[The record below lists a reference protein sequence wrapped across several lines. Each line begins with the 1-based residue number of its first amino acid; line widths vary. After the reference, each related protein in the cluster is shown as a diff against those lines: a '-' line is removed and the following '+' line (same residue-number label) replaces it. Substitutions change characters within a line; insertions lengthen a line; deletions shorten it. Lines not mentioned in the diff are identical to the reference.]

1 MLTQKRHTEGDNP
14 LIRLN
19 MYDKTLYLQRIF
31 FALDRTAKFE
41 NETDPEGTRRLT
53 VMHLRGAEEQID
65 KAIELLE
72 YVLEL
77 RRIFPRY
84 DNFNQHMR

>member
-1 MLTQKRHTEGDNP
+1 MLTQRRHTEEDKP
-14 LIRLN
+14 LKRLT

-41 NETDPEGTRRLT
+41 DETDAEGTRRLT
-53 VMHLRGAEEQID
+53 VTYLKEAEEALD
-65 KAIELLE
+65 KAVESLE

-77 RRIFPRY
+77 RRIFPKY
-84 DNFNQHMR
+84 DNFN

>member
-1 MLTQKRHTEGDNP
+1 MLTNRRHTDEDKP
-14 LIRLN
+14 LKRLT

-41 NETDPEGTRRLT
+41 DETDSEGTRRLT
-53 VMHLRGAEEQID
+53 VMYLKEAEEALD
-65 KAIELLE
+65 KAIESLE

-77 RRIFPRY
+77 RRIFPKY
-84 DNFNQHMR
+84 DNFN

>member
-1 MLTQKRHTEGDNP
+1 MLTQGRHTGEDKP
-14 LIRLN
+14 LKRLT

-41 NETDPEGTRRLT
+41 DENDTEGTQRLT
-53 VMHLRGAEEQID
+53 TMYLKEADEQIN
-65 KAIELLE
+65 KAIESLE

-84 DNFNQHMR
+84 DNFN

>member
-1 MLTQKRHTEGDNP
+1 MLTQRRHTEEDKP
-14 LIRLN
+14 LQRLT

-31 FALDRTAKFE
+31 FALDRTSKFE
-41 NETDPEGTRRLT
+41 DETDTEGTRRLT
-53 VMHLRGAEEQID
+53 VAYLKEAEEQID
-65 KAIELLE
+65 KAIESLE

-84 DNFNQHMR
+84 DNFN

>member
-1 MLTQKRHTEGDNP
+1 MLTQRRHTEEDKP
-14 LIRLN
+14 LQRLT

-41 NETDPEGTRRLT
+41 DETDTEGTRRLT
-53 VMHLRGAEEQID
+53 VAYLKEAEEQID
-65 KAIELLE
+65 KAIESLE

-84 DNFNQHMR
+84 DNFN

>member
-1 MLTQKRHTEGDNP
+1 MLTQRRHTTEDKP
-14 LIRLN
+14 LKRLT

-41 NETDPEGTRRLT
+41 DETDPEGTSRLT
-53 VMHLRGAEEQID
+53 VMHLREAEDGID
-65 KAIELLE
+65 KAIEALE

-77 RRIFPRY
+77 RRIFPKY
-84 DNFNQHMR
+84 DNFN

>member
-1 MLTQKRHTEGDNP
+1 MLTQRRHEGEDKPLKRLT
-14 LIRLN
+14 

-41 NETDPEGTRRLT
+41 DETDPEGTMSLT
-53 VMHLRGAEEQID
+53 SMYLREAEDRID
-65 KAIELLE
+65 KAIEELE

-77 RRIFPRY
+77 RRIFPKY
-84 DNFNQHMR
+84 DNFN

>member
-1 MLTQKRHTEGDNP
+1 MLTNRRHTDEDKP
-14 LIRLN
+14 LKRLT

-41 NETDPEGTRRLT
+41 DETDSEGTRRLT
-53 VMHLRGAEEQID
+53 VMHLKEAEEALD
-65 KAIELLE
+65 KAIESLE

-77 RRIFPRY
+77 RRIFPKY
-84 DNFNQHMR
+84 DNFN

>member
-1 MLTQKRHTEGDNP
+1 MLIRRRHTEEDKP
-14 LIRLN
+14 LERLT

-41 NETDPEGTRRLT
+41 DEADSEGTRRLT
-53 VMHLRGAEEQID
+53 VMYLKEAEEQID
-65 KAIELLE
+65 KAIEALE

-84 DNFNQHMR
+84 DNFN

>member
-1 MLTQKRHTEGDNP
+1 MLTQRRHTEEDKP
-14 LIRLN
+14 LKRLT

-41 NETDPEGTRRLT
+41 DETDPEGTRRLT
-53 VMHLRGAEEQID
+53 VIHLREAEEQID
-65 KAIELLE
+65 KAIESLE

-77 RRIFPRY
+77 RRIFPKY
-84 DNFNQHMR
+84 DNFS

>member
-1 MLTQKRHTEGDNP
+1 MLTQGRHTGEDKP
-14 LIRLN
+14 LKRLT

-31 FALDRTAKFE
+31 FALDRTSKFE
-41 NETDPEGTRRLT
+41 DENDTEGTQRLT
-53 VMHLRGAEEQID
+53 TMYLKEADEQIN
-65 KAIELLE
+65 KVIESLE

-84 DNFNQHMR
+84 DNLN

>member
-14 LIRLN
+14 LKRLT

-84 DNFNQHMR
+84 DNFNQIR

>member
-1 MLTQKRHTEGDNP
+1 MLTQRRHTEEDKP
-14 LIRLN
+14 LKRLT

-41 NETDPEGTRRLT
+41 DEADAEGTRRLT
-53 VMHLRGAEEQID
+53 VAYLKEAEEQID
-65 KAIELLE
+65 KAIESLE

-77 RRIFPRY
+77 RRIFPKY
-84 DNFNQHMR
+84 DNFN

>member
-1 MLTQKRHTEGDNP
+1 MLTQRRHTEEDKP
-14 LIRLN
+14 LKRLT

-41 NETDPEGTRRLT
+41 DETDAEGTRRLVT
-53 VMHLRGAEEQID
+53 YYLKEAEEALD
-65 KAIELLE
+65 KAVESLE

-84 DNFNQHMR
+84 DNFN

>member
-1 MLTQKRHTEGDNP
+1 MLTKTRHTGEESP
-14 LIRLN
+14 LKRLT

-31 FALDRTAKFE
+31 FALDRSAKWIDE
-41 NETDPEGTRRLT
+41 ADTEGTRRLT
-53 VMHLRGAEEQID
+53 VMYLKEADEQLN
-65 KAIELLE
+65 KAIESLE

-84 DNFNQHMR
+84 DDYNQ

>member
-77 RRIFPRY
+77 RRIFPKY
-84 DNFNQHMR
+84 DNFN

>member
-1 MLTQKRHTEGDNP
+1 MLTQKRHTEGDSP
-14 LIRLN
+14 LKRLT

-41 NETDPEGTRRLT
+41 DETDPEGTRRLT
-53 VMHLRGAEEQID
+53 VMHLREAEEQID
-65 KAIELLE
+65 KAIESLE

-77 RRIFPRY
+77 RRIFPKY
-84 DNFNQHMR
+84 DNFN

>member
-1 MLTQKRHTEGDNP
+1 MLTQRRHTEEDKP
-14 LIRLN
+14 LKRLT

-31 FALDRTAKFE
+31 FTLDRTAKFE
-41 NETDPEGTRRLT
+41 DETDSEGTRRLT
-53 VMHLRGAEEQID
+53 VMYFKEAEEALD
-65 KAIELLE
+65 KAVESLE

-84 DNFNQHMR
+84 DNFN

>member
-84 DNFNQHMR
+84 DNFNQIR

>member
-1 MLTQKRHTEGDNP
+1 MLTQRRHTEGDKP
-14 LIRLN
+14 LKRLT

-41 NETDPEGTRRLT
+41 DEADPEGTRRLT
-53 VMHLRGAEEQID
+53 TMHLRAAEDRID
-65 KAIELLE
+65 GAIEALE
-72 YVLEL
+72 QVLEL

-84 DNFNQHMR
+84 DNFN

>member
-1 MLTQKRHTEGDNP
+1 MLTQRRHTEEDKP
-14 LIRLN
+14 LKRLT

-41 NETDPEGTRRLT
+41 DETDPEGTRRLT
-53 VMHLRGAEEQID
+53 AIHLREAEEALD
-65 KAIELLE
+65 KAVESLE

-77 RRIFPRY
+77 RRIFPKY
-84 DNFNQHMR
+84 DNFN